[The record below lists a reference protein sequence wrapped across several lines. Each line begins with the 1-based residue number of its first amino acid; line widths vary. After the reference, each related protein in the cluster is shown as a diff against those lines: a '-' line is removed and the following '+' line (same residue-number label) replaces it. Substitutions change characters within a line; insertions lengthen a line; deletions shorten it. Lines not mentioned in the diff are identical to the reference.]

1 MSSAT
6 PTLFSSPIPYSM
18 MHNIQTQGELDSFVI
33 VKAVPHN
40 NITDPRI
47 VEEIQGSYLLYHVV
61 QQNKDGDMCWVWKS
75 VKNPQGLLEG
85 SQWQLDAGENGPTR
99 SFWHYRERTD
109 ASEAAKYHS
118 HMRKGRAHIY
128 IGGRIRQEAH
138 LWEMDKPNTILPS
151 TYYYVCSGRDETKE
165 WCFKV
170 PVDLRS
176 FDLRSS
182 ASLGQP
188 KQSSIT
194 LPKHVLHT
202 FMEAA
207 FAKSESCPITM
218 DPLTKEN
225 CAYTACGHLFSHEA
239 IVQCINTS
247 GKCPNCRY
255 NLGPLDICGY

>member
-6 PTLFSSPIPYSM
+6 PTLFSSIIPYSM
-18 MHNIQTQGELDSFVI
+18 MHDIQTQGELDSFII
-33 VKAVPHN
+33 VKAAPHN
-40 NITDPRI
+40 SVTDPRL
-47 VEEIQGSYLLYHVV
+47 VEDIQDSYLLYNVV
-61 QQNKDGDMCWVWKS
+61 KQNKDGDMCWVWKS

-128 IGGRIRQEAH
+128 IGGIIRQEAH
-138 LWEMDKPNTILPS
+138 VWEMDKPNTILPS
-151 TYYYVCSGRDETKE
+151 TYYYVCSGRDQIKE

-170 PVDLRS
+170 RPLSDPRS
-176 FDLRSS
+176 
-182 ASLGQP
+182 AP
-188 KQSSIT
+188 AKQTSIT

-207 FAKSESCPITM
+207 FAKNESCPITM

-247 GKCPNCRY
+247 GKCPNCRS
-255 NLGPLDICGY
+255 NLRPLDICGY